1 MKEKLELR
9 SVTKRYGS
17 FVALEDVSVDI
28 DAGEFMTLLGP
39 SGSGKTTMLMT
50 IAGFVEPSAGDVTL
64 DGTQITHL
72 PPERR
77 NFGVV
82 FQGYALFPHMRV
94 WDNVGYPLRVRG
106 MNKAEAET
114 KIRNA
119 LDLIRLSHLAE
130 RYPKQLSGGQQQ
142 RVALAR
148 SLVFSPELLLLDEPL
163 SALDRALRKD
173 MQRELKDL
181 HERVGTTFIYVTHD
195 QEEALSMS
203 DRIAILRNGRIE
215 QLGTPQDLYENP
227 KSIFIANFLGKSNFL
242 PARIVHSNGTGTI
255 YEVGGFEFNLK
266 CNKTLES
273 GGEISI
279 ALRPERLSLYGD
291 ENAAPFNRIPGRIKK
306 VSYFGQLYE
315 VVVETDVAGE
325 ILVTADLGHEQPR
338 VGKFVWIGWPD
349 SSGVPLAGR
358 PSETDDAYSG

>member
-17 FVALEDVSVDI
+17 FVALEDVSVEV

-39 SGSGKTTMLMT
+39 SGSGKTTMLMS
-50 IAGFVEPSAGDVTL
+50 IGGFVDPSAGDVTL
-64 DGTQITHL
+64 DGIRITHL

-82 FQGYALFPHMRV
+82 FQGYALFPHMSV

-106 MNKAEAET
+106 MNKTDAEP
-114 KIRNA
+114 KIQSA
-119 LDLIRLSHLAE
+119 LELIQLSHLAK

-173 MQRELKDL
+173 LQRELKDL

-203 DRIAILRNGRIE
+203 DRIAILREGRIE

-242 PARIVHSNGTGTI
+242 LARVMRHNGTVLV
-255 YEVGGFEFNLK
+255 YEVGGLEFNLERD
-266 CNKTLES
+266 NLPELS
-273 GGEISI
+273 GDISV

-291 ENAAPFNRIPGRIKK
+291 EGAAPVNRIPGKIKN
-306 VSYFGQLYE
+306 VSYFGHLYE
-315 VVVETDVAGE
+315 VVVATDVAGD
-325 ILVTADLGHEQPR
+325 IMVTADLGREQPR
-338 VGKFVWIGWPD
+338 AGTQVWIGWPE

-358 PSETDDAYSG
+358 PSETDDAYAG